1 MGSPWCRARRDA
13 DRSRAS
19 PPPPVRALFLR
30 GHATRG
36 ADGNTPVAFCAR
48 ALLGDSS
55 RRSRLKL
62 RLRRRLLQRSRAP
75 GQGNLTAGLDFVTH
89 VLCLGDQG
97 RVRGGRIDR
106 NPGRGSVS
114 GGAPSRCL
122 GPAQQLR
129 HAVAVVAHGV
139 VRPRCSG
146 LRLQPLRSGRPA
158 MCSRLSLPLL
168 SGELAICPGLLAD
181 GGVLPICLGRGCGR
195 PGDKYISVLSFVG
208 SSACSGAR
216 AQDARAGQA
225 RTAPVDV
232 LKVLHPG
239 PQLGLQRGC
248 RHPKRRWGCPSST
261 FGGRTQG
268 QATRRM
274 NAYPRNPSTV
284 W

>member
-62 RLRRRLLQRSRAP
+62 RLRRGLLQRSRAP

-158 MCSRLSLPLL
+158 MCSRLGLPLL
-168 SGELAICPGLLAD
+168 SGELAICPGLLPD

-195 PGDKYISVLSFVG
+195 PGDKYIYQCEFRRELGMFRG
-208 SSACSGAR
+208 T
-216 AQDARAGQA
+216 RAGRA
-225 RTAPVDV
+225 RRAGA
-232 LKVLHPG
+232 H
-239 PQLGLQRGC
+239 RA
-248 RHPKRRWGCPSST
+248 R
-261 FGGRTQG
+261 
-268 QATRRM
+268 
-274 NAYPRNPSTV
+274 
-284 W
+284 